1 MVPPNSVIPLV
12 GECEANLIPIKTR
25 ERNVF
30 AGQFYWG
37 GTLLNCNA
45 GTQRLAFYRWKR

>member
-1 MVPPNSVIPLV
+1 MGDLVIPLV
-12 GECEANLIPIKTR
+12 EKYEAYLVPMNTR

-37 GTLLNCNA
+37 GTLPKCNA
-45 GTQRLAFYRWKR
+45 GTQRLANYGWKS